1 MAIPRIAPYPLPAAP
16 ISPAARW
23 SLDPQRC
30 ALLVHDMQSYFI
42 EAYDT
47 SASPMDTVLPNIR
60 RLIDAAD
67 DTGVPVFYS
76 AQPPRQQQS
85 RRGLLSEFWGEGIRT
100 EEEAAIVG
108 DLAPR
113 EHHHV
118 VTKWRYSAFARTD
131 LRHALAFAGRDQLI
145 ITGVY
150 GHMGCQVSAVDAF
163 MNDVAPFLVT
173 DGIADFTAADHHNT
187 IDWVARRCGVA
198 LPTTRV
204 LEQLTSAPTS
214 PEA

>member
-1 MAIPRIAPYPLPAAP
+1 MAIPQIAPYPLPEIPA
-16 ISPAARW
+16 SPTVPW
-23 SLDPQRC
+23 DLDPQRC

-42 EAYDT
+42 GAYDT
-47 SASPMDTVLPNIR
+47 SASPMNTVLPNIR
-60 RLIDAAD
+60 RMIDAAD
-67 DTGVPVFYS
+67 AAGVPVFYS

-85 RRGLLSEFWGEGIRT
+85 RRGLLSEFWGEGIQT
-100 EEEAAIVG
+100 EEEAAIIG
-108 DLAPR
+108 ELSPR
-113 EHHHV
+113 DHHHV

-187 IDWVARRCGVA
+187 IDWVGRRCGIV
-198 LPTTRV
+198 LPTARV
-204 LEQLTSAPTS
+204 LEQLASTTAH
-214 PEA
+214 PEH